1 MPPKPELDIK
11 PDIMAEVNLPC
22 TVAGCGFKTGEL
34 AQAVAASVLSSHT
47 TGNHSGTATPSG
59 RRNDRIQRLDQ
70 PILTRGCSQQDLGFF
85 KDEWRRYSDSADTTN
100 DNLLRDQLLQCDKI
114 SLRKTLQNTLGMTKM
129 ATISVADLML
139 EKEKQSD
146 LLNEVKLMEAKQ
158 ELDEPVRTFVARL
171 RGLANICILT
181 KTISHVEPTV
191 VLALVKGLADGDTKG
206 EILSNVKHMDLDE
219 TVAFVE

>member
-1 MPPKPELDIK
+1 M
-11 PDIMAEVNLPC
+11 
-22 TVAGCGFKTGEL
+22 
-34 AQAVAASVLSSHT
+34 
-47 TGNHSGTATPSG
+47 
-59 RRNDRIQRLDQ
+59 
-70 PILTRGCSQQDLGFF
+70 
-85 KDEWRRYSDSADTTN
+85 
-100 DNLLRDQLLQCDKI
+100 
-114 SLRKTLQNTLGMTKM
+114 QNTLGMTKM

-181 KTISHVEPTV
+181 KTIFHVEPTV
-191 VLALVKGLADGDTKG
+191 ILALVKGLADGDTKG

-219 TVAFVE
+219 TMAFVE